1 MGNNNAKPLESPLP
15 PQSPQTQAAE
25 ATPPR
30 QQLLQIF
37 FYAFTFLSG
46 FITLKIKTVRE
57 KKDWKVPEMPSL
69 MFFWV
74 VNLLIHLFFLNMIG
88 STIIDNISIMSTG
101 KFELV
106 IYMLTCA
113 FGYVIMIHITS
124 PWVSL
129 FGGFSWILSLVL
141 VFVPKALPFVKKI
154 YNKIQKP
161 GMWMFGSLTGFVI
174 MWYRRQIFFWSGTQN
189 ISTI

>member
-1 MGNNNAKPLESPLP
+1 V
-15 PQSPQTQAAE
+15 
-25 ATPPR
+25 
-30 QQLLQIF
+30 F
-37 FYAFTFLSG
+37 FYAFSFLSG

-74 VNLLIHLFFLNMIG
+74 VNLLIHLFFLNMIV

-113 FGYVIMIHITS
+113 FGSVIMIYITS

-129 FGGFSWILSLVL
+129 FAGFSWILSLVL

-154 YNKIQKP
+154 YNKIQNP
-161 GMWMFGSLTGFVI
+161 GKWMFGSLAGFVI